1 MSAAA
6 VPVAITGWTT
16 STYLLFA
23 LNLVLGGGFMA
34 AAIKVWPQL
43 KTIAASSRRD
53 DLDDLRERVISLEAK
68 VQSANDAAHRSEM
81 KLVYAV
87 NAIQLLAGRIRSDDP
102 NDPILKQANDM
113 LQLATTGELS
123 IWMREFDAAAAVVAK
138 AKAEKEK
145 E

>member
-1 MSAAA
+1 MSANA
-6 VPVAITGWTT
+6 VPVAIHGWTT

-23 LNLVLGGGFMA
+23 LNLLLGGGGVVA
-34 AAIKVWPQL
+34 VVKVWPEL
-43 KTIAASSRRD
+43 KKIATTSRRD
-53 DLDDLRERVISLEAK
+53 ELDDLRERITSLEGK
-68 VQSANDAAHRSEM
+68 VQNANDAAHRSEM

-123 IWMREFDAAAAVVAK
+123 IWMREFDVAAAAAK
-138 AKAEKEK
+138 AKAHKEGDV
-145 E
+145 

>member
-1 MSAAA
+1 MPGSAI
-6 VPVAITGWTT
+6 PVAITGWTM

-23 LNLVLGGGFMA
+23 LNLLLGGGGVVA
-34 AAIKVWPQL
+34 VVKVWPEL
-43 KTIAASSRRD
+43 KKIATTSRRD
-53 DLDDLRERVISLEAK
+53 DLDDLRDRVILLEGK

-138 AKAEKEK
+138 AKAEKGK